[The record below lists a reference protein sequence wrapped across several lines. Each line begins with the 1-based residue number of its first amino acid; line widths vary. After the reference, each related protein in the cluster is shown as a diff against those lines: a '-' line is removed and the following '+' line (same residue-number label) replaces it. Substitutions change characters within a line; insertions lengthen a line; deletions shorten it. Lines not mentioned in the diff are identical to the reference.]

1 MKLIDKPLPE
11 RQKLFAQ
18 LYVEA
23 LGARSNT
30 KIAIDAGYPKSSAY
44 QRAHELLNREK
55 CPHVCRYIDEIK
67 KDLDKEY
74 DINKNSHLRKLME
87 IRETAYAKG
96 MYGVALNAEVA
107 RGRVGGLY
115 VDLSKSMVGNVDI
128 NSQEFKEALEL
139 SSMTREQ
146 IEQKMEELVKQNE
159 KLENTKEIEYNPE
172 IHDDGEDGSNS

>member
-1 MKLIDKPLPE
+1 M
-11 RQKLFAQ
+11 
-18 LYVEA
+18 
-23 LGARSNT
+23 
-30 KIAIDAGYPKSSAY
+30 
-44 QRAHELLNREK
+44 
-55 CPHVCRYIDEIK
+55 CRYIDEIK

-128 NSQEFKEALEL
+128 NLLPGRLTKPCVISGTTLTASE
-139 SSMTREQ
+139 TRPGF
-146 IEQKMEELVKQNE
+146 LN
-159 KLENTKEIEYNPE
+159 
-172 IHDDGEDGSNS
+172 